1 MVSFSADLNVLKLP
15 TLKTVDDRAAPVRP
29 PPRPP
34 AARARRAAIAMGLR
48 AIADADP
55 DGVCQRLLDECDFE
69 TTTEAELEALVREQ
83 LALLEVGDPG
93 CAWIGLRAALRV
105 PSGWIRYRTHEGD
118 LYYLRDGTEDSQW
131 AHPLEPELR
140 ALYARA
146 RSRGLAA

>member
-1 MVSFSADLNVLKLP
+1 
-15 TLKTVDDRAAPVRP
+15 
-29 PPRPP
+29 
-34 AARARRAAIAMGLR
+34 MGLR

-69 TTTEAELEALVREQ
+69 TTTEAELEDMVREQ

-118 LYYLRDGTEDSQW
+118 LYYLRDGTEDSQR
-131 AHPLEPELR
+131 EPGQRNSQLQR
-140 ALYARA
+140 L
-146 RSRGLAA
+146 RSRPFSARFG

>member
-1 MVSFSADLNVLKLP
+1 
-15 TLKTVDDRAAPVRP
+15 
-29 PPRPP
+29 
-34 AARARRAAIAMGLR
+34 MGLR

-55 DGVCQRLLDECDFE
+55 DGVCQRLLDEWDFE

-93 CAWIGLRAALRV
+93 CAWSGRRAARRV

-131 AHPLEPELR
+131 EHPLEPELR

-146 RSRGLAA
+146 PAPLARHRPA